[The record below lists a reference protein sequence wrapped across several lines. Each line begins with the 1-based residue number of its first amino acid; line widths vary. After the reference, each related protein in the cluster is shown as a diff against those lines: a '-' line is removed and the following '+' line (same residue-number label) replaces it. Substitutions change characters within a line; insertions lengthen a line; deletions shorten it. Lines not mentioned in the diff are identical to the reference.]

1 MLAVK
6 KIMQQG
12 VHSPENLAELR
23 RYLQAAVEIEHL
35 TIPVYLTGMYTIK
48 PESRREGGNQYAY
61 EAVQSVVLEEMLHMS
76 LAANLLIAVG
86 GEPEVAHPEF
96 VPKYPSKL
104 PMSADSQEIHLQY
117 FSKEA
122 LKTYLHI
129 EHPRS
134 QDPRPE
140 NLGHG
145 WSSIGQFY
153 ALILQGL
160 TALVERDGADAVFK
174 HGSAGQVTSEDVPY
188 FSGELFCVT
197 DLATAAKAVR
207 EIMDQGEG
215 VSDTI
220 WESQE
225 KVAPKPGPGESH
237 GAPTKHGPLAH
248 YFRFKELASERKYGE
263 GDKPAHEPTG
273 GRLAI
278 E

>member
-104 PMSADSQEIHLQY
+104 PMSADSQEII
-117 FSKEA
+117 FS
-122 LKTYLHI
+122 
-129 EHPRS
+129 
-134 QDPRPE
+134 
-140 NLGHG
+140 
-145 WSSIGQFY
+145 
-153 ALILQGL
+153 
-160 TALVERDGADAVFK
+160 
-174 HGSAGQVTSEDVPY
+174 TSR
-188 FSGELFCVT
+188 
-197 DLATAAKAVR
+197 K
-207 EIMDQGEG
+207 
-215 VSDTI
+215 
-220 WESQE
+220 
-225 KVAPKPGPGESH
+225 KP
-237 GAPTKHGPLAH
+237 
-248 YFRFKELASERKYGE
+248 
-263 GDKPAHEPTG
+263 
-273 GRLAI
+273 
-278 E
+278 